1 MTIVTKYV
9 KFVSCIAWT
18 TLFFFFFFFF
28 FSSYSV
34 YKWTSMQLYRIKDLY
49 ELNTFFIYYFQRKN
63 IFHSQIAIMVKQNY
77 CEIFEDTISIIRS
90 RRTDNTMTQER
101 TKWQTMF
108 YTTEKTKDWATG
120 IPLKI
125 RRWSR
130 EFRRVKQFLPH

>member
-9 KFVSCIAWT
+9 KFVSCTAWT
-18 TLFFFFFFFF
+18 SLFFSFFF
-28 FSSYSV
+28 SYSV
-34 YKWTSMQLYRIKDLY
+34 YTWTSKQLYGIKDLY

-108 YTTEKTKDWATG
+108 YTTEKTKDWATE

-125 RRWSR
+125 QIWSR
-130 EFRRVKQFLPH
+130 EFQRVKQFLPH